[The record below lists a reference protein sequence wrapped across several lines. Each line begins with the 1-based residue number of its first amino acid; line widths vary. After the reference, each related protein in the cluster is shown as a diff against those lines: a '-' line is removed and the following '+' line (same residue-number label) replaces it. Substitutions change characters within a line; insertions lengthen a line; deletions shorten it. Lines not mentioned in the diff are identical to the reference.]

1 MAMVPGTVKDLEH
14 IVDLKD
20 AKDTWKDAGDQLYD
34 SMDQMAASVEAEKRR
49 HRAAPGLK

>member
-20 AKDTWKDAGDQLYD
+20 AKDTWKVAGDQLYD
-34 SMDQMAASVEAEKRR
+34 SMDQMAASVEAMRSASTSCA
-49 HRAAPGLK
+49 RA